1 MWYWLGAGARAE
13 VASGV
18 CQAARQD
25 EEGREGQGQG
35 RQKEVA
41 VLYDKG
47 ARYRDVRIDGTDVW
61 SVSKLDDVE
70 SVCCVMQTTT
80 SYFKLAFDL
89 AYWEIGLFRSSTL
102 PSPMCVRRLTP
113 QPSRCLHTRS

>member
-35 RQKEVA
+35 RQEEVA
-41 VLYDKG
+41 VLYDEG
-47 ARYRDVRIDGTDVW
+47 ARYRDIRIDGTDVW

-70 SVCCVMQTTT
+70 SVCCIMQTTT
-80 SYFKLAFDL
+80 SYFTLGYDL
-89 AYWEIGLFRSSTL
+89 AYCSMVAFSIL
-102 PSPMCVRRLTP
+102 PSPMCVCLLTP
-113 QPSRCLHTRS
+113 QPSTLS